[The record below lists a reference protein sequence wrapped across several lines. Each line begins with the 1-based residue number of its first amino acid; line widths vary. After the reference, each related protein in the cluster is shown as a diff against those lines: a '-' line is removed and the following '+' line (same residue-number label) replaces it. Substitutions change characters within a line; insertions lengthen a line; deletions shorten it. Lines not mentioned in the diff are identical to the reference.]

1 MPDYLDRREAADYLT
16 RRGFKITRNTLQKM
30 ATTGGGPEYR
40 IFGIRALYVPPIS
53 TPGLRQRPRRS
64 SAPPAKPTPTSEALQ
79 WPPRRAPHQPAVD
92 AAHLDPSRQRNR
104 RPAGDRTAHRGIV
117 ESGPRQNMPSPP

>member
-40 IFGIRALYVPPIS
+40 IFGTRALYDPRTLDSWAEAKASPLKRS
-53 TPGLRQRPRRS
+53 TSQTH
-64 SAPPAKPTPTSEALQ
+64 AN
-79 WPPRRAPHQPAVD
+79 V
-92 AAHLDPSRQRNR
+92 
-104 RPAGDRTAHRGIV
+104 
-117 ESGPRQNMPSPP
+117 